1 MKSLESIFSYVSGRT
16 LEKRYSEIN
25 GELEVCYQ
33 FGRRVLHSENANY
46 SYDSLHKLFQ
56 NAFKSIDLRNR
67 KIRRVLIL
75 GFGAG
80 SVASILL
87 YEYKL
92 NVKVTGVER
101 DSIVLE
107 LGRKYFDIDKMPN
120 LTIVEDDARN
130 FVKSTGQYDL
140 IIHDVFVDR
149 DVPSALIDQE
159 YVQSLIKCTSNNGI
173 GLYNFIVANKEQEEA
188 WSSLYQSFSHCDTSL
203 SVKKFS
209 GINKMLIWEKT
220 TSR

>member
-16 LEKRYSEIN
+16 LEKRHSEIN

-33 FGRRVLHSENANY
+33 FGRKVLHSENANY
-46 SYDSLHKLFQ
+46 SYDSLHKVFQ
-56 NAFKSIDLRNR
+56 NAFKYIDLRNR

-92 NVKVTGVER
+92 DVKITGVEK

-107 LGRKYFDIDKMPN
+107 LGKKYFEIDKMPD
-120 LTIVEDDARN
+120 LTIVEDDARS
-130 FVKSTGQYDL
+130 FVESTGQYDL
-140 IIHDVFVDR
+140 VIHDVFVDR

-159 YVQSLIKCTSNNGI
+159 YVQSLIKCTSYSGI
-173 GLYNFIVANKEQEEA
+173 GLYNFIVANKEQEEE
-188 WSSLYQSFSHCDTSL
+188 WSRLYQFFSHIDISL
-203 SVKKFS
+203 SFKKFS
-209 GINKMLIWEKT
+209 GINKMIIWEKI